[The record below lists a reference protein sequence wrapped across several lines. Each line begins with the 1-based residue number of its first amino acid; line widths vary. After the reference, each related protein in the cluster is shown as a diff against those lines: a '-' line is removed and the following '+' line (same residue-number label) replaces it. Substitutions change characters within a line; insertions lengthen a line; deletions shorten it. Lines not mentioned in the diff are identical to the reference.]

1 MSKTNYSRA
10 VREAAE
16 KIPAE
21 FVADQPHIV
30 ALQKRVDSL
39 KAKHQALVAR
49 QRKVR
54 EAAQALEARIEELKV
69 EVANKRAALPGIA
82 FEAFMGGDLE
92 VTAAVEEREAL
103 QRMTWQI
110 EAATDALAQFRT
122 RTQPAMNTEGEQSGN
137 AVNSAA
143 YALEEAIE
151 AIEAARLEMAYNAD

>member
-1 MSKTNYSRA
+1 MPKPNYSRA

-16 KIPAE
+16 KISPE
-21 FVADQPHIV
+21 DVADQPQIV
-30 ALQKRVDSL
+30 ALQKRVEAL
-39 KAKHQALVAR
+39 EVKHQALVAR

-82 FEAFMGGDLE
+82 LEAFMGGDLE
-92 VTAAVEEREAL
+92 VMAAVEEREEL
-103 QRMTWQI
+103 QRLAWQI

-122 RTQPAMNTEGEQSGN
+122 RKLPAMNTEGEQSGN

-151 AIEAARLEMAYNAD
+151 AARLQMAYDND